1 VNTPTP
7 ILVGKVGAVFWVRVE
22 GRGTFQNSVPV
33 KQVLRTMMDNGSRS
47 FVVDLERCPLMD
59 STFLGTLTGAALNL
73 RELGGGHL
81 SILNANQRNQQLM
94 TSLGLDYILEV
105 DKDGSA
111 WPAERAQATAQL
123 ALCPDSLDAPCKEA
137 QSANVLD
144 AHQTL
149 ADLSEENECRFR
161 DVIDFLQR
169 ERGTATAG

>member
-1 VNTPTP
+1 MNTPIP
-7 ILVGKVGAVFWVRVE
+7 ILVGKIGAVFWVRVE

-105 DKDGSA
+105 DKDGTA
-111 WPAERAQATAQL
+111 WPAERAQATARL
-123 ALCPDSLDAPCKEA
+123 ALCPDSLEVPCKEA

-169 ERGTATAG
+169 ERDAATAG

>member
-1 VNTPTP
+1 VTTPTP

-33 KQVLRTMMDNGSRS
+33 KQVLRNMMEDGVRN

-73 RELGGGHL
+73 RELGGGQL

-105 DKDGSA
+105 DKDGTA
-111 WPAERAQATAQL
+111 WPAERAQAVAQL
-123 ALCPDSLDAPCKEA
+123 ALCPESLDSPCKEA
-137 QSANVLD
+137 QSENVLD

-149 ADLSEENECRFR
+149 AEVSDENECRFR
-161 DVIDFLQR
+161 DVIDFLKR
-169 ERGTATAG
+169 ERSAATSG